1 LAIGQITILDYKDKL
16 IRVISKIGNTA
27 QEGFNKQDLE
37 QIQNKM
43 GGKIHLLND
52 LLPDDLRDQSEY
64 AGLLIIP
71 NGVEKLMEKQN
82 KKV

>member
-1 LAIGQITILDYKDKL
+1 
-16 IRVISKIGNTA
+16 
-27 QEGFNKQDLE
+27 
-37 QIQNKM
+37 M

-82 KKV
+82 KKA